1 MMDWS
6 LAKGSLVEKLRRRTN
21 LASLCIVRLVLVIF
35 ISLATMVLAAP
46 QRRWVRDQV
55 QGCPC
60 DRGLTG

>member
-46 QRRWVRDQV
+46 QRRWVR
-55 QGCPC
+55 G
-60 DRGLTG
+60 